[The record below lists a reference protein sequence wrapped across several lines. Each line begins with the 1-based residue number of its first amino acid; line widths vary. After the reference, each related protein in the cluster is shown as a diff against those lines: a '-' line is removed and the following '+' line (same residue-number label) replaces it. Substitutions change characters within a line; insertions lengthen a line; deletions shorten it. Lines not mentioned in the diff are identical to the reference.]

1 MNGNEELIAGAAWMA
16 GKAIFPME
24 SLSFRPNIAIIKNI
38 KNHIKFIEK
47 FYSN

>member
-1 MNGNEELIAGAAWMA
+1 MA

-38 KNHIKFIEK
+38 KNYIKFIEK